1 VTDKSP
7 TAAPSPAPSTT
18 PSMAPKDSSVSTGLS
33 QKNRD
38 ITVGV
43 VVGIGGFFLILFV
56 ALASYCLLCKGKK
69 EQDEK
74 VESEFGVLPPVSP
87 I

>member
-7 TAAPSPAPSTT
+7 TAAPSPAPSTASST
-18 PSMAPKDSSVSTGLS
+18 APKDSVGTGLS

-38 ITVGV
+38 ITIGV
-43 VVGIGGFFLILFV
+43 VVGIGGFFLILLV

-69 EQDEK
+69 EHDEK
-74 VESEFGVLPPVSP
+74 VDSEFGVLPPVSP